1 MIENACPY
9 APGEVKP
16 EVMQSAL
23 RQEVF
28 WVRFKNVKL
37 LALLGSVLALT
48 LMYSFSYPSLNWGGS
63 PVLFQ
68 DWYIVKMSLYT
79 YLLGMITYYFRA
91 QAHQQKKNK
100 E

>member
-16 EVMQSAL
+16 EVMKSAIRRDVSL
-23 RQEVF
+23 MRL
-28 WVRFKNVKL
+28 KNVKL

-48 LMYSFSYPSLNWGGS
+48 LLYRYSYPSLNWGGS

-79 YLLGMITYYFRA
+79 YLLGMITHYIRRY
-91 QAHQQKKNK
+91 QKQNR